1 MVLDHVVP
9 GDSMDLLVSKYSIY
23 FVEVL
28 LELHITIKVFCP
40 LMPLQHSNWHH
51 RYISVLRI
59 GMSHVL
65 YRLIA
70 LRNGSQIMMK
80 PSA

>member
-1 MVLDHVVP
+1 MLDHVVP

-40 LMPLQHSNWHH
+40 SMPLQHSNWHH
-51 RYISVLRI
+51 RYFCSRDWNVPGFVSSNSL
-59 GMSHVL
+59 
-65 YRLIA
+65 A
-70 LRNGSQIMMK
+70 NW
-80 PSA
+80 